1 MSEADVKLEVQTWL
15 KNTGYFW
22 LRMQSGKAK
31 VRGGYMQ
38 LCPEGTAD
46 IVVFPNKTTT
56 CWIEMKTE
64 KTKQRPAQ
72 VEFEA
77 KAKAAGHKYII
88 ARSLDEVREFLK
100 EVA

>member
-1 MSEADVKLEVQTWL
+1 MSEAEVKLAVQKWL
-15 KNTGYFW
+15 EKAGYFW
-22 LRMQSGKAK
+22 LRIQSGK
-31 VRGGYMQ
+31 VRVRRGYMQ

-46 IVVFPNKTTT
+46 IVVFDRNAT

-64 KTKQRPAQ
+64 SGKQRPAQ

-77 KAKAAGHKYII
+77 KAKAAGHRYIV
-88 ARSLDEVREFLK
+88 ARSLDEVRDFLQ